1 MTRYAVPCFTIAFCL
16 LAYWLSTQFD
26 RVPPILL
33 RGMQPED
40 FPQMVLLIIAALS
53 VLVIIFE
60 KPVENEPVG
69 VNVWTSLGLFAVF
82 ALLSQID
89 LFLGLG
95 IFAGAL
101 AWAWGERTIAAC
113 NMPGA
118 TTSAPNF
125 ALPVTLSI
133 PSGRF
138 TRVPTTLKFSTFTS
152 SKAILRRLSEVS
164 RSIHHCANDFVISR
178 ATTQVALQSDFHL
191 RHTGPFARS
200 QYNRFNHAKIQNS
213 SWRRDA

>member
-1 MTRYAVPCFTIAFCL
+1 MTRYTVPCGTIAFCL

-53 VLVIIFE
+53 VLVMIFE

-69 VNVWTSLGLFAVF
+69 INVWASLGLFAVF

-95 IFAGAL
+95 VFAGAL
-101 AWAWGERTIAAC
+101 AWAWGER
-113 NMPGA
+113 
-118 TTSAPNF
+118 
-125 ALPVTLSI
+125 
-133 PSGRF
+133 RF
-138 TRVPTTLKFSTFTS
+138 WGLGLV
-152 SKAILRRLSEVS
+152 AIVS
-164 RSIHHCANDFVISR
+164 PAMIFLLFDMVFRI
-178 ATTQVALQSDFHL
+178 
-191 RHTGPFARS
+191 
-200 QYNRFNHAKIQNS
+200 RFPRGFLTNL
-213 SWRRDA
+213 WYG